1 MPNCTGIFQ
10 AYGMTET
17 SLAATKDN
25 SNEGFERK
33 PGSGG
38 YPIPGV
44 KVKVTNERSIHV
56 PITCTCYILD
66 DGKWPTIN
74 SHSAT

>member
-1 MPNCTGIFQ
+1 MPNCIGIFQ

-17 SLAATKDN
+17 SLAATKDKV
-25 SNEGFERK
+25 ECAVRK

-44 KVKVTNERSIHV
+44 KIKVNNGLLYDT
-56 PITCTCYILD
+56 
-66 DGKWPTIN
+66 
-74 SHSAT
+74 